1 MRSLGATENKWCA
14 VFEKEQSNSTVKLGD
29 VKSGW
34 DKRSLECRLERG
46 KIATSPLTSRSEV
59 QLSFLQQTQSKC
71 VATPSAQIARFS
83 IAYRWVNFSSEVIV
97 LA

>member
-46 KIATSPLTSRSEV
+46 KIATSPLTSKSEV
-59 QLSFLQQTQSKC
+59 QLSFLQQTRVSVLLHLPLRSQDFQSR
-71 VATPSAQIARFS
+71 TGG
-83 IAYRWVNFSSEVIV
+83 
-97 LA
+97 